1 MHCRLPLR
9 AVALGDNSTYV
20 IAYENGDTAWSAG
33 LSAGLCKTLKAAGRD
48 ITSVALGR
56 NQGSDTYATSE
67 NPGDVCFV
75 SLNRGATT
83 YMGPQCASGLREM
96 WKTGEGDKRVVK
108 VSFAPDKG
116 WFVLKRGQGTTRLGL
131 PKSLNDQ
138 FAELFVKYNGVQQL
152 SVGHNGEWFVRLG
165 SAWA

>member
-67 NPGDVCFV
+67 NPGDVYFV

-96 WKTGEGDKRVVK
+96 WNTGEGDKRVVK

-131 PKSLNDQ
+131 PKSLNDH
-138 FAELFVKYNGVQQL
+138 YDDL
-152 SVGHNGEWFVRLG
+152 STMVCSSCPWDTTASGLCG
-165 SAWA
+165 